1 MFDVIFLD
9 LHGSLKYF
17 WLNRKWILT
26 HDSVVSSQ
34 RKESLCERF
43 FFFFPA
49 LLFFNESWISITL
62 GYKQYNGQVFF
73 LFQRYI

>member
-1 MFDVIFLD
+1 MFDVIFLN

-34 RKESLCERF
+34 RKDSLCERF
-43 FFFFPA
+43 FFFPA
-49 LLFFNESWISITL
+49 LFFFYEFWISITL
-62 GYKQYNGQVFF
+62 EYKQYNGQAFF
-73 LFQRYI
+73 FQRYV